1 MQRLTVSSGADL
13 RQSAPGEACCSS
25 RRARAGRWCSVGSIF
40 TALATAVCCVGPLLF
55 SVLGL
60 STFASLWILRHLVPY
75 RNLFLAAT
83 LCCLGVG
90 FYAVYRRGGRARG
103 LDKAIL
109 WASTLLVLAL
119 LGYSLYVE
127 GPIRFSPLQR

>member
-1 MQRLTVSSGADL
+1 
-13 RQSAPGEACCSS
+13 
-25 RRARAGRWCSVGSIF
+25 
-40 TALATAVCCVGPLLF
+40 
-55 SVLGL
+55 
-60 STFASLWILRHLVPY
+60 
-75 RNLFLAAT
+75 
-83 LCCLGVG
+83 VG